1 MDAARDNCIIL
12 LVDAPVPE
20 SVDPGLTGTF
30 GAERAV
36 HIHLDLLQNA
46 YRLVKNFGNA
56 IRILAY
62 EKSPRH
68 PDLTWLDAD
77 DPGFL
82 DTKGKRPDKGIAD
95 VFRLAFNTGAK
106 KVLLLSHLSPG
117 IKADWLQQAF
127 DSITERTVA
136 LGPNTNGSVYLVG
149 LAVAHLKLLEGS
161 VFTSVK
167 AAEEFSD
174 KARKAKLTVSMLP
187 EACAVESEETLRA
200 WLEAKDPAQ
209 PLFAKE
215 PPAVHPA
222 APQAVRQHHE
232 GIKHARRGTKHASPQ
247 PPLPG
252 TQEPPL

>member
-1 MDAARDNCIIL
+1 MNAARDNCIIL
-12 LVDAPVPE
+12 LVEAPVPE
-20 SVDPGLTGTF
+20 RVSPELTGTF

-36 HIHLDLLQNA
+36 HIHLDLLQNS
-46 YRLVKNFGNA
+46 YKLVKKFGNA
-56 IRILAY
+56 VLILAY
-62 EKSPRH
+62 EKSARH

-82 DTKGKRPDKGIAD
+82 NTKGKSPDAGITN

-106 KVLLLSHLSPG
+106 KALLLSHLSPG
-117 IKADWLQQAF
+117 IKPEWLQQAF
-127 DSITERTVA
+127 DAITEKTIA

-149 LAVAHLKLLEGS
+149 LTATNLKLLEGS
-161 VFTSVK
+161 PFASAK
-167 AAEEFSD
+167 AAEELSD
-174 KARKAKLTVSMLP
+174 KARKAKLAVSLLP
-187 EACAVESEETLRA
+187 EACAVENEESLRA

-215 PPAVHPA
+215 RVGVPA
-222 APQAVRQHHE
+222 AGLPPGQHHPE
-232 GIKHARRGTKHASPQ
+232 GTKHGRRGGRHPSPQ